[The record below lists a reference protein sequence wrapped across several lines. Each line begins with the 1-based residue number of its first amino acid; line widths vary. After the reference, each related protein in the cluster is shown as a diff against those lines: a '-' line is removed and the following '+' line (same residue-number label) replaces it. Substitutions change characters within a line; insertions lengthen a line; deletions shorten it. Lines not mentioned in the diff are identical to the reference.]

1 MGRVVLDVKN
11 NLRKSWAWRYAQHRC
26 LLFNDVGGFSV
37 KYYASVLAAVV
48 ALSTVPAQAALI
60 GDYRLDGSIV
70 NETGLPYALSNNGG
84 VLGSNGITFG
94 VGQGP
99 SITGFSNTG
108 VYSIEVAFS
117 LDQLS
122 GYRRL
127 LDFKNRTSDTGL
139 YSLSR
144 STNFYNVA
152 SSATIDFAPGVLAR
166 LVLTRDATGNTVAYV
181 GNTATLSFLDS
192 GNLATI
198 NSVLNFFNDD
208 NSVGGEQSS
217 GFVDY
222 IRIYDTALTA
232 NEVAGLTPPGAVGGA
247 VPEPATWAMMLL
259 GFGLVGTSLRLRRVS
274 SAAA

>member
-1 MGRVVLDVKN
+1 
-11 NLRKSWAWRYAQHRC
+11 
-26 LLFNDVGGFSV
+26 
-37 KYYASVLAAVV
+37 
-48 ALSTVPAQAALI
+48 
-60 GDYRLDGSIV
+60 
-70 NETGLPYALSNNGG
+70 
-84 VLGSNGITFG
+84 
-94 VGQGP
+94 
-99 SITGFSNTG
+99 
-108 VYSIEVAFS
+108 
-117 LDQLS
+117 
-122 GYRRL
+122 
-127 LDFKNRTSDTGL
+127 
-139 YSLSR
+139 
-144 STNFYNVA
+144 
-152 SSATIDFAPGVLAR
+152 
-166 LVLTRDATGNTVAYV
+166 VLTRDATGNTVAYV

-232 NEVAGLTPPGAVGGA
+232 NEVAGLTPPVAVGGA